1 MNLGCKH
8 FFFQNTTVWHFYGN
22 SIEGGMTVAKATFVV
37 SFFVYLRYSRLS
49 LTFMIFH
56 DLGEKERPAVYSQA
70 PKVVARD

>member
-8 FFFQNTTVWHFYGN
+8 FFFSKYHRLAFLWKLHRRGDDRSKGN
-22 SIEGGMTVAKATFVV
+22 VCV
-37 SFFVYLRYSRLS
+37 SFLVYLRYSRLS